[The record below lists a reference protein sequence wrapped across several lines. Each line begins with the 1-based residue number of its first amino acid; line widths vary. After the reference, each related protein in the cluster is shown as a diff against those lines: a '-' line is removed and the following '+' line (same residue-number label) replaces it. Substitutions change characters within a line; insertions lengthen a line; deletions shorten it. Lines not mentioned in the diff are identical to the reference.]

1 MRSEARDEDDQ
12 RVTHDLQEL
21 AGLHDVLCERRKVE
35 RWRGSQR
42 VGFERR
48 HGEEMEAVGRS
59 RERGVRRG
67 RAAKSEERSEHH
79 PAVRVGRDTITGY
92 LRHVKA
98 YRCSLTTMRSC
109 VGSMVRSAIWKGN
122 LLDLSG
128 IGGSSRS
135 GSAEDGRGIRR
146 IEVG

>member
-1 MRSEARDEDDQ
+1 
-12 RVTHDLQEL
+12 
-21 AGLHDVLCERRKVE
+21 
-35 RWRGSQR
+35 
-42 VGFERR
+42 
-48 HGEEMEAVGRS
+48 
-59 RERGVRRG
+59 
-67 RAAKSEERSEHH
+67 
-79 PAVRVGRDTITGY
+79 
-92 LRHVKA
+92 
-98 YRCSLTTMRSC
+98 MRSC